1 MKTTF
6 PAIAITAFACAA
18 LHAAEVAIPPAP
30 LSAFADTES
39 VTNAPLGAVLAKAR
53 FLRVEL
59 SLDATPSNNVEIA
72 FGKAMD
78 GGNSLATGE
87 EEFSVGWDCG
97 AWFIASPTNRM
108 TGAACEGTARR
119 QLFLEV
125 RVADDG
131 TPRKWTV
138 TLSDGV
144 FADLP
149 PRPPAWAFSRDWTA
163 VRLAV
168 RGVDER
174 DESVSVRIGT
184 DPGVI
189 MLR

>member
-1 MKTTF
+1 MKTPF
-6 PAIAITAFACAA
+6 PAIAIAAFTCVT

-30 LSAFADTES
+30 PPEFADTES
-39 VTNAPLGAVLAKAR
+39 VTNAPLGAALAKAR

-72 FGKAMD
+72 FGKAGD
-78 GGNSLATGE
+78 GGNALAAGE
-87 EEFSVGWDCG
+87 EEFSIGWDCG
-97 AWFIASPTNRM
+97 AWFIASPTNRI
-108 TGAACEGTARR
+108 TSAACEETARR
-119 QLFLEV
+119 QFFLEV
-125 RVADDG
+125 RVAEDG

-138 TLSDGV
+138 TPSDGT

-149 PRPPAWAFSRDWTA
+149 PSPPSWAFSRDWTA